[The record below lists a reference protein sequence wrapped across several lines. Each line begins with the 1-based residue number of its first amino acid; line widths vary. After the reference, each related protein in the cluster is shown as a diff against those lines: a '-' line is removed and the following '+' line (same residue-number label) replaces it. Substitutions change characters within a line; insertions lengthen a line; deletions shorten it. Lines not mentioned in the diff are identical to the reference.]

1 MPTSML
7 ERRVE
12 RGVER
17 RVERRVEQE
26 GGAGGWSRRP
36 WWPPRA
42 VHSRGWVFLKE
53 ERLLDPADEGCHQTQ
68 VD

>member
-26 GGAGGWSRRP
+26 GGAGGHVGRQGQCT
-36 WWPPRA
+36 A
-42 VHSRGWVFLKE
+42 E
-53 ERLLDPADEGCHQTQ
+53 DGCF
-68 VD
+68 